1 MNPYKV
7 LDIEKT
13 ASKQE
18 IIQATARALREKKY
32 SAREIASAQKALM
45 NTVSRDAHKFL
56 HFIELKDLKERLY
69 PNRPQ
74 VGNKKPCLEY
84 HPVGEKEL

>member
-1 MNPYKV
+1 MNPYKI
-7 LDIEKT
+7 LDIAKT

-18 IIQATARALREKKY
+18 IIQAAARALREKKY

-45 NTVSRDAHKFL
+45 NTVSRAAYEFMCV
-56 HFIELKDLKERLY
+56 IELKDLKERLY
-69 PNRPQ
+69 PSRLQ

-84 HPVGEKEL
+84 HPVWEKEL

>member
-1 MNPYKV
+1 MNPYKI
-7 LDIEKT
+7 LDIENT

-18 IIQATARALREKKY
+18 IIQAAARALREKKY

-45 NTVSRDAHKFL
+45 NPVSRDAYEFMCV
-56 HFIELKDLKERLY
+56 IALKDLKERLY
-69 PNRPQ
+69 PNRPR

-84 HPVGEKEL
+84 HPVGEKEV